1 MASSIAS
8 CLILFSFSALDF
20 SFSIAFSRDLA
31 ISVDFS
37 LLTLCQASVSI
48 EFSGVDFN
56 FSLIFYTSYSVPA
69 DISRRTILTS
79 LFN

>member
-8 CLILFSFSALDF
+8 CLILFFLFSALDF
-20 SFSIAFSRDLA
+20 SFSMASFRDSA
-31 ISVDFS
+31 ISVDLS
-37 LLTLCQASVSI
+37 LLTLCQASLSI
-48 EFSGVDFN
+48 EFSEVDFN
-56 FSLIFYTSYSVPA
+56 FSLILTSYSVPA